1 MERQEIIYPY
11 QRIVENKS
19 RKVKKNKKKATVS
32 FKMPELHLSLWSG
45 RIWQELAQMLT
56 ASNVLTALGALI
68 LARAFILGELLPY
81 IYAFMAAFAWKSR
94 ERSTVAAIFAV
105 LGFGSVLSGSA
116 LWSNIT
122 AILVLVAVM
131 TYVNVPDKK
140 SWWGLPILT
149 AAIIFLTKSILLT
162 MTEINFY
169 QEMIIVFE
177 ALLSGVLTF
186 VLMVASEVLRSRK
199 ALTRFSF
206 EEMAAFVIM
215 GIGLVMGLND
225 VHIFGLGVS
234 SIICRLGILI
244 AAYVW
249 GSGGGTMVGVLSGII
264 PSIAS
269 SVFAQSLGMYALSG
283 LLAGLFKNFGRLG
296 IIIGFMMGNLAISM
310 FIPENQVAL
319 MGIWET
325 GIASLIFFVLPESLK
340 TIITKESLGTKSIE
354 NSEINRVDSR
364 IKANVGSRIQNLAE
378 VFDELSST
386 FTTAVEPEPQ
396 PPSIAY
402 LNYLYD
408 ELSNGFCEGCTR
420 YRTCWEQDCFN
431 TSQQLLD
438 LFNLAEGEGQIS
450 YERCSP
456 SFKHKCIHGREL
468 VSTVNY
474 LFDNLR
480 MNEYW
485 SGKIEE
491 SRELVARQLKGV
503 SQVVKNLAE
512 EIEVETQVDYEL
524 RATLLREC
532 IRQGINLK
540 DITPIRSSRDG
551 LLLEVVAASCMD
563 GAGCELSIAPAL
575 SSLMG
580 EKMEVC
586 GKQCPRLK
594 GQGAC
599 EFTLTQAFTYN
610 VQSAVAQVARE
621 DVSGDSYIIT
631 TLKEGKE
638 LLVLSDGMG
647 VGEQASGQSQTAVNL
662 LENLLTSGFDK
673 EVALNTINSVLLL
686 RSTTETFTTLDI
698 VMIDLNTAEIDF
710 IKTASA
716 PSFIKRGRK
725 VAMIS
730 SSSLPIG
737 ILDEVELVSEKK
749 NLLPSDIVLMVSDGV
764 LDASRTVNGEEWIG
778 QLLADLDESE
788 PQLVAEMVI
797 NQALRL
803 AQGKPH
809 DDMTAICMKLE
820 LR

>member
-1 MERQEIIYPY
+1 LERPEIYPY
-11 QRIVENKS
+11 QRIVEHKP
-19 RKVKKNKKKATVS
+19 RKGHKKKAAVR
-32 FKMPELHLSLWSG
+32 FQMPELHLPRLSG
-45 RIWQELAQMLT
+45 LTWQGFSQIMT
-56 ASNVLTALGALI
+56 AGNVLAALGALI

-94 ERSTVAAIFAV
+94 ERSTVVAVFAG
-105 LGFGSVLSGSA
+105 LGFASVLTSSA
-116 LWSNIT
+116 LWSNIIT
-122 AILVLVAVM
+122 ILVLVAVM
-131 TYVNVPDKK
+131 TYVTVPDDKT
-140 SWWGLPILT
+140 WWGLPILT
-149 AAIIFLTKSILLT
+149 AAIIFLTKSVLLI
-162 MTEINFY
+162 MTQVNFY

-177 ALLSGVLTF
+177 ALLAGILTF
-186 VLMVASEVLRSRK
+186 VLMVTSEVLRSRK

-244 AAYVW
+244 AAYLW
-249 GSGGGTMVGVLSGII
+249 GSGGGTMVGVMSGII

-310 FIPENQVAL
+310 FIAEDQVAL
-319 MGIWET
+319 IGIWET
-325 GIASLIFFVLPESLK
+325 GLASLIFFGLPESLK
-340 TIITKESLGTKSIE
+340 NKIPVESLGSTGALNDK
-354 NSEINRVDSR
+354 INRVDSR
-364 IKANVGSRIQNLAE
+364 IKASVGNRIQNLAE
-378 VFDELSST
+378 VFEELSST
-386 FTTAVEPEPQ
+386 FTAAAEPEPH

-420 YRTCWEQDCFN
+420 YLNCWEQDCFN

-450 YERCSP
+450 YERCS
-456 SFKHKCIHGREL
+456 SAFKHKCKHGREL

-485 SGKIEE
+485 SGKIDE

-524 RATLLREC
+524 RSILLKEC
-532 IRQGINLK
+532 SRQGINLK
-540 DITPIRSSRDG
+540 EITPIRSVGES
-551 LLLEVVAASCMD
+551 LLLEVVAASCVD

-575 SSLMG
+575 SALMG

-586 GKQCPRLK
+586 GKKCPRFK

-599 EFTLTQAFTYN
+599 EFTLTKAFTYN

-621 DVSGDSYIIT
+621 DVSGDSYVVT

-647 VGEQASGQSQTAVNL
+647 IGEPASNQSQTAVNL

-673 EVALNTINSVLLL
+673 EVALDTINSVLLL

-698 VMIDLNTAEIDF
+698 VMIDLYTAEIDF

-716 PSFIKRGRK
+716 PSFIKRGRQ

-737 ILDEVELVSEKK
+737 ILDQVELVSEKK
-749 NLLPSDIVLMVSDGV
+749 SLLPRDMILMISDGV
-764 LDASRTVNGEEWIG
+764 LDASRNVSGEEWIG
-778 QLLADLDESE
+778 QLLADLDESD

-809 DDMTAICMKLE
+809 DDMTAICIKIE

>member
-1 MERQEIIYPY
+1 MERPEIYPY
-11 QRIVENKS
+11 QRIVEHKP
-19 RKVKKNKKKATVS
+19 RKGHKKKAAVR
-32 FKMPELHLSLWSG
+32 FQMPELHLPRLSG
-45 RIWQELAQMLT
+45 LTWQGFSQIMT
-56 ASNVLTALGALI
+56 AGNVLAALGALI

-94 ERSTVAAIFAV
+94 ERSTVVAVFAG
-105 LGFGSVLSGSA
+105 LGFASVLTSSA
-116 LWSNIT
+116 LWSNIIT
-122 AILVLVAVM
+122 ILVLVAVM
-131 TYVNVPDKK
+131 TYVTVPDDKT
-140 SWWGLPILT
+140 WWGLPILT
-149 AAIIFLTKSILLT
+149 AAIIFLTKSVLLI
-162 MTEINFY
+162 MTQVNFY

-177 ALLSGVLTF
+177 ALLAGILTF
-186 VLMVASEVLRSRK
+186 VLMVTSEVLRSRK

-244 AAYVW
+244 AAYLW
-249 GSGGGTMVGVLSGII
+249 GSGGGTMVGVMSGII

-310 FIPENQVAL
+310 FIAEDQVAL
-319 MGIWET
+319 IGIWET
-325 GIASLIFFVLPESLK
+325 GLASLIFFGLPESLK
-340 TIITKESLGTKSIE
+340 NKIPVESLGSTGALNDK
-354 NSEINRVDSR
+354 INRVDSR
-364 IKANVGSRIQNLAE
+364 IKASVGNRIQNLAE
-378 VFDELSST
+378 VFEELSST
-386 FTTAVEPEPQ
+386 FTAAAEPEPH

-420 YRTCWEQDCFN
+420 YLNCWEQDCFN

-450 YERCSP
+450 YERCS
-456 SFKHKCIHGREL
+456 SAFKHKCKHGREL

-485 SGKIEE
+485 SGKIDE

-524 RATLLREC
+524 RSILLKEC
-532 IRQGINLK
+532 SRQGINLK
-540 DITPIRSSRDG
+540 EITPIRSVGES
-551 LLLEVVAASCMD
+551 LLLEVVAASCVD

-575 SSLMG
+575 SALMG

-586 GKQCPRLK
+586 GKKCPRFK

-599 EFTLTQAFTYN
+599 EFTLTKAFTYN

-621 DVSGDSYIIT
+621 DVSGDSYVVT

-647 VGEQASGQSQTAVNL
+647 IGEPASNQSQTAVNL

-673 EVALNTINSVLLL
+673 EVALDTINSVLLL

-698 VMIDLNTAEIDF
+698 VMIDLYTAEIDF

-716 PSFIKRGRK
+716 PSFIKRGRQ

-737 ILDEVELVSEKK
+737 ILDQVELVSEKK
-749 NLLPSDIVLMVSDGV
+749 SLLPRDMILMISDGV
-764 LDASRTVNGEEWIG
+764 LDASRNVSGEEWIG
-778 QLLADLDESE
+778 QLLADLDESD

-809 DDMTAICMKLE
+809 DDMTAICIKIE